1 MWFDVTAALAEIAG
15 RPPATLATSATPA
28 RFVAG
33 VADVAGWQARKREPA
48 DRAAPD
54 IVHDPFD
61 ERAAVREF
69 DGGLSREDA
78 EALAAEDAARAPSP
92 PVDQLRAAAMPET
105 PALDP
110 EGLPFAACSA
120 CGGGE

>member
-1 MWFDVTAALAEIAG
+1 M
-15 RPPATLATSATPA
+15 
-28 RFVAG
+28 
-33 VADVAGWQARKREPA
+33 
-48 DRAAPD
+48 
-54 IVHDPFD
+54 
-61 ERAAVREF
+61 REF